1 MTARALPLPKLP
13 HWRDGLTFAVVLA
26 LLLAPWPGLAATCS
40 SAFAA
45 TLNFLGA
52 ERVLDSG
59 VSLALEPLGK
69 SAFQPS
75 IHAAPLWHVFLVATN
90 PASGASPRMAF
101 NTRGAF
107 YLPSAT
113 FVAFL
118 VAARAWRW
126 THPRRAVLAGGIVLG
141 SFTTLSVLVAALSFL
156 ALPAV
161 GGISL
166 GESTRTWLEAF
177 FLGWFAAPGM
187 GYAAALLAAACALLA
202 GGGLESLALGRE
214 PVIVARK

>member
-1 MTARALPLPKLP
+1 MAARALPLPKALL
-13 HWRDGLTFAVVLA
+13 WRDGVTFAVVLG
-26 LLLAPWPGLAATCS
+26 LLLAPWPGLASACS
-40 SAFAA
+40 SALAA

-59 VSLALEPLGK
+59 VTLALEPLGK
-69 SAFQPS
+69 SAFQPA
-75 IHAAPLWHVFLVATN
+75 IHASPLWHVFLVATN
-90 PASGASPRMAF
+90 PATGASPRLAF

-126 THPRRAVLAGGIVLG
+126 ERPRRALLAGAVVLG

-156 ALPAV
+156 AMPEV

-166 GESTRTWLEAF
+166 GASTRTWLEAF

-187 GYAAALLAAACALLA
+187 GYAAALLAATCALFA
-202 GGGLESLALGRE
+202 GHGSKSFGLGRE
-214 PVIVARK
+214 PTLVTRK